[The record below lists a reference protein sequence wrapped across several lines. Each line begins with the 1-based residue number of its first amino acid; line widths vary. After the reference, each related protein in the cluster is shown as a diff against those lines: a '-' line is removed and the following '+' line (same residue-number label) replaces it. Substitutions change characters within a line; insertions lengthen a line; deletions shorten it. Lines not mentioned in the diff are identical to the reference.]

1 MLKRSLSILLLSLAF
16 AVGAKAQELNC
27 IVTVLHDKITGTGI
41 DPQVFS
47 TMQKSIADFMNSH
60 KWTTDDF
67 AASEKIDC
75 NILINLT
82 GNNVN
87 SDPDSYTATLSIQ
100 ATRPVY
106 NSTYTSK
113 LIDYVDKDVAFKF
126 SPFTPMHF
134 DDNQASGADPMS
146 GNLTAILAY
155 YSYIVLALDY
165 DSFAP
170 NGGSSYL
177 KKAQNV
183 VNNAPDGKGVSCWKN
198 VESTHNRYWIVD
210 QMLNTRFSDVRKV
223 WYSMHREGLDSMYA
237 KPTEARNRIL
247 SNIRKLYEV
256 NRENPSSVYM
266 QFFFNAKSDEIIHL
280 LAQAPKPERSQYITL
295 LNALDV
301 PNLAKYNAL
310 R

>member
-1 MLKRSLSILLLSLAF
+1 LLVLLAF
-16 AVGAKAQELNC
+16 TFGSRAQELNC

-41 DPQVFS
+41 DPAVFS

-60 KWTTDDF
+60 KWTTDEY

-82 GNNVN
+82 ANNVN
-87 SDPDSYTATLSIQ
+87 SDPDSYNATLSIQ

-113 LIDYVDKDVAFKF
+113 LIDFIDKDFSFKF

-134 DDNQASGADPMS
+134 DDNQASGSDPMS

-170 NGGSSYL
+170 NGGSPYL

-183 VNNAPDGKGVSCWKN
+183 VNNAPDGRGITGWKN

-237 KPTEARNRIL
+237 KPVEARGRIL

-256 NRENPSSVYM
+256 NRENPSSVYI
-266 QFFFNAKSDEIIHL
+266 QFFFNAKSDEIIHM
-280 LAQAPKPERSQYITL
+280 LAQAPKPERAQYITL
-295 LNALDV
+295 LDALDV
-301 PNLAKYNAL
+301 PNAPKYNAL

>member
-1 MLKRSLSILLLSLAF
+1 MLKKLFSMVLFSIAFSLRGS
-16 AVGAKAQELNC
+16 AQELNC
-27 IVTVLHDKITGTGI
+27 VVTVLHDKITGTGI

-47 TMQKSIADFMNSH
+47 TMQKSITEFMNSH
-60 KWTTDDF
+60 KWTSDEF

-82 GNNVN
+82 GNNIN
-87 SDPDSYTATLSIQ
+87 SDPDSYNATLSIQ

-106 NSTYTSK
+106 NSTYTTK
-113 LIDYVDKDVAFKF
+113 LIDFVDKDVSFKF
-126 SPFTPMHF
+126 SPFTPIHF
-134 DDNQASGADPMS
+134 DDNQASGSDPMS

-165 DSFAP
+165 DSFSP
-170 NGGSSYL
+170 NGGSTYL

-183 VNNAPDGKGVSCWKN
+183 VNNAPDGKGVTGWKN

-210 QMLNTRFSDVRKV
+210 QMLNTRFSDIRKV

-237 KPTEARNRIL
+237 KPAEARTRIL
-247 SNIRKLYEV
+247 SNIRKLYDV
-256 NRENPSSVYM
+256 NRENPSSVYI

-280 LAQAPKPERSQYITL
+280 LAQAPKNERSQYITL
-295 LNALDV
+295 LDALDV